1 MVRSPGEKGR
11 LEVVEA
17 SLRQK
22 VEAVKCDRAEVVSK
36 VVPYV
41 AIELVHS
48 DEMDMLVGKLVS
60 SAIFYHT
67 YAAFEEVV
75 NMKEPFDLVLAFQ
88 EVEVSLPSDSNEDPC
103 SFFASSF
110 LEGYSIHC
118 SFTKANV
125 SFICHLKVI
134 VLVLIQ
140 FQG

>member
-1 MVRSPGEKGR
+1 MPVSQTETPLIREKGR
-11 LEVVEA
+11 LEAVEA

-67 YAAFEEVV
+67 YAAFEE
-75 NMKEPFDLVLAFQ
+75 KED
-88 EVEVSLPSDSNEDPC
+88 
-103 SFFASSF
+103 
-110 LEGYSIHC
+110 
-118 SFTKANV
+118 TKAGNDV
-125 SFICHLKVI
+125 AIGTFPFLSEVVVDPSASLEALLSKKLKS
-134 VLVLIQ
+134 LCRQ
-140 FQG
+140 TPTKTHAPSSPAPS